1 MIIHFPCHET
11 GHIAALD
18 WVDKNLKCEINVQ
31 EAVHDVKWLH
41 TETMFAVA
49 QNRWTYIYDNQGI
62 ELHCLK
68 KVDNVLKME
77 FLPYHFILAAA
88 VSTNIGTSKVSGP
101 LIYERHINIMSLM
114 LSYFLNRMNMVT

>member
-1 MIIHFPCHET
+1 M
-11 GHIAALD
+11 
-18 WVDKNLKCEINVQ
+18 KCEINVQ

-88 VSTNIGTSKVSGP
+88 VSTNIDHTR
-101 LIYERHINIMSLM
+101 ERVF
-114 LSYFLNRMNMVT
+114 LSMNDISILCL

>member
-1 MIIHFPCHET
+1 M
-11 GHIAALD
+11 
-18 WVDKNLKCEINVQ
+18 KCEINVQ

-88 VSTNIGTSKVSGP
+88 VSTNIGSEILYEMGI
-101 LIYERHINIMSLM
+101 IYERHINIMSLM

>member
-1 MIIHFPCHET
+1 MSIFWIYCNLKI
-11 GHIAALD
+11 GHVAAID
-18 WVDKNLKCEINVQ
+18 WIEKRVKCEINVQ

-77 FLPYHFILAAA
+77 FLPYHFLLATA
-88 VSTNIGTSKVSGP
+88 VS
-101 LIYERHINIMSLM
+101 LA
-114 LSYFLNRMNMVT
+114 YFYLYLNQVNYHQHCLNPRM